1 MTRPTTRATSRAT
14 ASGLRAF
21 LATDRGRIVLVG
33 GAALTVFAAGVGVGG
48 LLRGGPDEA
57 VVTVRGPSPSPS
69 AAGSPTA
76 PAAGSGPVTPTV
88 EPVTPTTASGIS
100 TTAGEQDQG
109 GGVPAPAG
117 IPKAPVARFDCPA
130 TGTRVSSAA
139 QLTAALAAA
148 SAGDAILLADG
159 VYTGAFVATAK
170 ASAGAPVY
178 LCGSR
183 SAVLDGGSTSGG
195 YVLHL
200 DGAAGWRVSGFTVRN
215 GQKGVMVD
223 GGRGNAL
230 QDLLVEEIG
239 DEAVHLRRQSTGNVV
254 RGLTIRDTGRRKEK
268 FGEGVY
274 VGSAESNWCDVNGCS
289 PDRSDGNFVLD
300 NRIGPT
306 TAESVDVK
314 EGTSGGVV
322 AGNVLDGT
330 GLVGADSWVDVKGN
344 GWLVTGNRGTRSP
357 MDGFQTHVVADGWGR
372 DNVFRGNVADLA
384 GGSGVGYYLHKDVP
398 NTVACSNKVTG
409 AAGGLSN
416 RPCT

>member
-1 MTRPTTRATSRAT
+1 VSTSAGT
-14 ASGLRAF
+14 PAQ
-21 LATDRGRIVLVG
+21 DG
-33 GAALTVFAAGVGVGG
+33 GAAPVAG
-48 LLRGGPDEA
+48 
-57 VVTVRGPSPSPS
+57 T
-69 AAGSPTA
+69 
-76 PAAGSGPVTPTV
+76 
-88 EPVTPTTASGIS
+88 
-100 TTAGEQDQG
+100 
-109 GGVPAPAG
+109 
-117 IPKAPVARFDCPA
+117 PKAPVGRFDCPA

-148 SAGDAILLADG
+148 SPGDAILLADG
-159 VYTGAFVATAK
+159 VYTGAFVASAK
-170 ASAGAPVY
+170 ASAAAPVY
-178 LCGSR
+178 LCGGR

-200 DGAAGWRVSGFTVRN
+200 DGATGWRVSGFTVRN

-230 QDLLVEEIG
+230 QDLLVEGTG

-254 RGLTIRDTGRRKEK
+254 RGLTIRRTGLRKEK

-274 VGSAESNWCDVNGCS
+274 VGSAESNWCDVNGCD
-289 PDRSDGNFVLD
+289 PDRSDGNFVLE

-306 TAESVDVK
+306 TAEGVDIK
-314 EGTSGGVV
+314 EGTTGGVV
-322 AGNVLDGT
+322 AGNVLDGS

-357 MDGFQTHVVADGWGR
+357 TDGFQTHVVADGWGR
-372 DNVFRGNVADLA
+372 DNTFSRNVADLA

-398 NTVACSNKVTG
+398 NTVSCTNTVTG

>member
-1 MTRPTTRATSRAT
+1 MTRATTRT
-14 ASGLRAF
+14 ARTTAAGLRAV
-21 LATDRGRIVLVG
+21 LATDRGRMALVG
-33 GAALTVFAAGVGVGG
+33 GTVLTVFAAGVGVGA
-48 LLRGGPDEA
+48 LLGGGQDDA
-57 VVTVRGPSPSPS
+57 VVTVRGPAPSPS
-69 AAGSPTA
+69 TAGSPSDRAT
-76 PAAGSGPVTPTV
+76 GSGTVTPTV
-88 EPVTPTTASGIS
+88 EPVVPSTASGVS
-100 TTAGEQDQG
+100 TAAGGQDQG
-109 GGVPAPAG
+109 GSSLPAAAG
-117 IPKAPVARFDCPA
+117 TPKAPVARFDCPA
-130 TGTRVSSAA
+130 TGTRVTSAA
-139 QLTAALAAA
+139 QLTAALTAA
-148 SAGDAILLADG
+148 SAGDTILLADG

-170 ASAGAPVY
+170 ATPDAPVY
-178 LCGSR
+178 LCGGR

-200 DGAAGWRVSGFTVRN
+200 DGATGWRVSGFTVRN

-306 TAESVDVK
+306 TAEGVDIK
-314 EGTSGGVV
+314 EGTTGGVV

-357 MDGFQTHVVADGWGR
+357 GDGFQTHVVADGWGR
-372 DNVFRGNVADLA
+372 DNTFSGNVADLA

-398 NTVACSNKVTG
+398 NTVACNNRVTG
-409 AAGGLSN
+409 ASGGLSN
-416 RPCT
+416 RPCA